1 MKRKFDVIDNF
12 FENID
17 SEEKAYLLGFFVA
30 DGSYGLGSG
39 CTASYRY

>member
-1 MKRKFDVIDNF
+1 MHRKFDVNDNF

-30 DGSYGLGSG
+30 DGTYGLGSN
-39 CTASYRY
+39 CKNSYRY

>member
-1 MKRKFDVIDNF
+1 MKRKFDVIDDF
-12 FENID
+12 FETID